1 MINQFT
7 KYFQTYLVSSALR
20 CLETKLRNTRE
31 MFKSS
36 EEVLAYLKL
45 QLAHEQNECFAVLFL
60 NNQHRLL
67 AFEKVFHG
75 TVNEVTV
82 YPRVIAKKAL
92 EYNSAAIVL
101 AHNHPSGECAP
112 SKMDKE
118 ITQVIWS
125 IFRIIDI
132 ELLDHIIVSPSN
144 AYSFAEHG
152 LL

>member
-7 KYFQTYLVSSALR
+7 KHFQTYIVTSALR
-20 CLETKLRNTRE
+20 CLETQLRNTSE

-36 EEVLAYLKL
+36 QEVCSYLKL
-45 QLAHEQNECFAVLFL
+45 QLAKEQNECFAVLFL

-75 TVNEVTV
+75 TINEVTV

-92 EYNSAAIVL
+92 EHNAAAIVL
-101 AHNHPSGECAP
+101 THNHPSGECAP

-125 IFRIIDI
+125 ILRIIDV
-132 ELLDHIIVSPSN
+132 ELLDHIIVSSSKT
-144 AYSFAEHG
+144 YSFAEHR